1 MNSIASDII
10 GFFRDFEKENPIDVI
25 PFLEKNKS
33 IFIYKG
39 FGTPENEMKFMH
51 DVFLYIYKKYQKFK
65 EFSWEQYVSYN
76 DNYDHFMIEDIMIN
90 GFIDAESGID
100 FTWDLQSENEM
111 KRYLFLRVYEDERD
125 EIEFCKKHKIE
136 LEKLYDSDKYDLFYD
151 FVKNKYE
158 HLEKPTELFIL
169 FLKLLDCKFSM
180 YYFLYTFGNANK
192 VVFKKDGVE
201 IIKREYSPHTEL
213 GFDAGF

>member
-51 DVFLYIYKKYQKFK
+51 DVFLYIHKKYPKFK

-111 KRYLFLRVYEDERD
+111 KRYLFLRVYDDERD

-151 FVKNKYE
+151 FVKNKYR
-158 HLEKPTELFIL
+158 HLEKPAELFIL

-180 YYFLYTFGNANK
+180 YYFLYTFGNAKK

-213 GFDAGF
+213 GFDARF